1 MKKIYNISFLWTMVL
16 LVFLALFSCQREEQ
30 EIIDET
36 DEEDTITA
44 NSVLTN
50 LLVQNAAA
58 ENGQDNSIDG
68 NSCTSIVYPITVI
81 VNGTEVTLTSEN
93 DFPIVGNILNQS
105 STNTDTVE
113 IIFPITLQ
121 FSDYSTITVSNQSEL
136 LNIID
141 DCADFPQDLLCLDF
155 VYPITFFVYDANLE
169 ETTDVSITSD
179 IELYQFLSNL
189 DEDLV
194 LSISFP
200 LEIVLQDGGA
210 QTVNSNTELTS
221 LLQSCVDNLP
231 VPSEIVQTISTGV
244 WYVNYYFDDF
254 EDTETYQEYQ
264 FSFATDSTAH
274 AYIGNSFIIGS
285 WEYSIS
291 PTPECELNF
300 GSDDPLNEFN
310 EDWNVLQVNDQ
321 VISLQ
326 DESSD
331 DSIDSLVFGR
341 EPSEGN
347 NATLNEFIQ
356 NLTTDIWFVTLFEED
371 GDDETSNYN
380 GYEFTFETDNSALA
394 DNGVNQIQG
403 SWTVVPQGDDFIVEF
418 DFDSSGSGNPLGD
431 LDDYWLVLNSSMEII
446 EFAEAGSGSPD
457 TFLTLEREP
466 NNSTPDPQELRN
478 ILETGTWYVDTFLD
492 AGENETAVFY
502 GFNFTFNSNGTV
514 TAIGTSET
522 VNGIWSVSVLGDI
535 LVFELDMDSPI
546 NDADDDDY
554 ETLSF
559 SATEVTFVI
568 RDSSNNI
575 EDTLIFKQN

>member
-1 MKKIYNISFLWTMVL
+1 MKKSYNISLPWTLLL

-58 ENGQDNSIDG
+58 ESSQDNFIDG
-68 NSCTSIVYPITVI
+68 NSCTSIVYPISVV
-81 VNGTEVTLTSEN
+81 VNGTEITLTSES
-93 DFPIVGNILNQS
+93 DLASVVTLLNQS
-105 STNTDTVE
+105 TTNTDTVE
-113 IIFPITLQ
+113 IVFPITLQ
-121 FSDYSTITVSNQSEL
+121 YSDYTTIEVTSQSEL
-136 LNIID
+136 LNIIS

-155 VYPITFFVYDANLE
+155 VYPITFFVYDANQE
-169 ETTDVSITSD
+169 ESTDVSITSD
-179 IELYQFLSNL
+179 LELYQFLSGL
-189 DEDLV
+189 DDDLV

-200 LEIVLQDGGA
+200 LEIILQDNST
-210 QTVNSNTELTS
+210 QTVTSNLELTA

-231 VPSEIVQTISTGV
+231 EPSEFAQIISNGS

-254 EDTETYQEYQ
+254 EATATYQEYQ

-285 WEYSIS
+285 WEYNEG
-291 PTPECELNF
+291 TPPQWELDF
-300 GSDDPLNEFN
+300 GSDDPLDEFN
-310 EDWNVLQVNDQ
+310 EDWDIIQVSDQ
-321 VISLQ
+321 TISLQ
-326 DESSD
+326 DDSDD
-331 DSIDSLVFGR
+331 DSIDSLIFGR
-341 EPSEGN
+341 EPSDGN
-347 NATLNEFIQ
+347 NTALSEFIQ
-356 NLTTDIWFVTLFEED
+356 NLTTDSWFVTLFEED

-431 LDDYWLVLNSSMEII
+431 LDDDWLVLNSSMEII

-457 TFLTLEREP
+457 TFLTFEREP
-466 NNSTPDPQELRN
+466 NNSTPDPAELRST
-478 ILETGTWYVDTFLD
+478 LEAGTWYVDTFLD
-492 AGENETAVFY
+492 AGEDDTNVFD
-502 GFNFTFNSNGTV
+502 GFTFTFNPNGTV
-514 TAIGTSET
+514 SATDGTEDVDGT
-522 VNGIWSVSVLGDI
+522 WSVALSGDI
-535 LVFELDMDSPI
+535 LVFDFDMDSPI

-554 ETLSF
+554 EALSF
-559 SATEVTFVI
+559 SETEVTFVI